1 MNIFQTLRIW
11 FNANAKSSLF
21 SLIIILLVTSK
32 SLAQVVAIGA
42 SGSASGTNTIVNYN
56 IPAGNNRLLVVTASD
71 AASTNITGV
80 TFAGN
85 AMVERVEENDGVA
98 VDAIYTYALG
108 SGAASTGTI
117 IINSANGSHTYKVI
131 LARVF
136 ENVDQTNP
144 ISVTNKAKG
153 STPIGAVSSSL
164 TLASAPD
171 DLVIDLFDTY
181 SDFNSTTNH
190 TAGGGQT
197 IINTLYDLNLG
208 GANEGF
214 WSAST
219 KAGALSV
226 TMIRSTID
234 HDAFIHLVANIKY
247 SNALPTVNLS
257 VSTTSALE
265 ASTTVVTVTATASGP
280 VTGNQTVNLAVTG
293 AGITAGDYILS
304 SATISILNG
313 MSVGNV
319 TFTVN
324 NDGVNEATET
334 ATLTISSPSSGIIL
348 GPVVTH
354 NVSITDATCTT
365 CQVTALAGNAFN
377 TGSNTL
383 SFTVPAGNDRLLV
396 VTASDVKSTTM
407 SGATFN
413 GAAMTEQLETTDTYA
428 VDALYTLA
436 LGSSASPTTAPIVI
450 TSGNASHTHKA
461 ISAVVFVNVNQSA
474 PVSGATSFFDDINP
488 VVPTTNNLNVVSGLG
503 DLVFDLFDSYKSAA
517 SANNHTLGSG
527 QSVLHTINNFTVA
540 PPSGG
545 FEWWTSST
553 KVQSGTVT
561 ISRSVVDHNA
571 FIHSAMNI
579 EANPTPSVSL
589 AVSTNSGS
597 ETAATVVTVYANT
610 SGPVTNN
617 QTVNLGVTGT
627 NITAGDYNLSNNVI
641 TIPNGSTQGS
651 VTFTIVDDS
660 NLESTE
666 TATLTISSPSSGIVL
681 GSPLTQNITITDND
695 CPDLSAASTLE
706 VVVTNS
712 VCNTGCVAVNG
723 LISAPMGSCV
733 AGTTVEYTTDNGMT
747 WSATLPVYDQDG
759 PAQNIKTRC
768 RCTINPSI
776 FSPASVGVTTNPPS
790 CTTTTCY
797 QDSDNDTYGNAS
809 VSQVFCGPCGMG
821 FVSNDDDCND
831 NSNAVNI
838 PPYIITLNGIC
849 YASIESALAVAVA
862 GNTIQINGIITSIGT
877 NTIPAGV
884 TIQINNG
891 AIWTNNTSLTNNGI
905 IVEMGTGDFI
915 NGSNGTYKGKG
926 TFNGSFMNNGS
937 MSPGN

>member
-1 MNIFQTLRIW
+1 MNPILTFRNCFFSNLKTTFFAIILI
-11 FNANAKSSLF
+11 ALF
-21 SLIIILLVTSK
+21 SVESF
-32 SLAQVVAIGA
+32 AQVIAIGT
-42 SGSASGTNTIVNYN
+42 SGSASGTNTIINYN
-56 IPAGNNRLLVVTASD
+56 IPAGSNRMLVVTASD
-71 AASTNITGV
+71 AASINITNV

-85 AMVERVEENDGVA
+85 AMVERVEENDGFA

-108 SGAASTGTI
+108 SGGATMGTI
-117 IINSANGSHTYKVI
+117 VITSLNAAHTYKVI

-153 STPIGAVSSSL
+153 TTPTGAVSSSL

-171 DLVIDLFDTY
+171 DLVFDLFDTY
-181 SDFNSTTNH
+181 SDVNSTTNH

-208 GANEGF
+208 GATEGF
-214 WSAST
+214 WSTST

-226 TMIRSTID
+226 TMSRSTTD

-265 ASTTVVTVTATASGP
+265 ASSTVVTVTATASGP

-293 AGITAGDYILS
+293 AGITAGDYNLS
-304 SATISILNG
+304 NAIITIPNG
-313 MSVGNV
+313 LTVGNV

-348 GPVVTH
+348 GPVITH

-365 CQVTALAGNAFN
+365 CQVTALAGNTFN

-413 GAAMTEQLETTDTYA
+413 GTAMTEQRETTDNFA

-450 TSGNASHTHKA
+450 TSGNAAHTHKA

-474 PVSGATSFFDDINP
+474 PVSGATSVFDNINP
-488 VVPTTNNLNVVSGLG
+488 IIPTTSDLNVISGLG
-503 DLVFDLFDSYKSAA
+503 DLVFDLYDSYKGSA
-517 SANNHTLGSG
+517 SVNNHILGPG
-527 QSVLHTINNFTVA
+527 QTVLHTINNFVVA
-540 PPSGG
+540 PPDGG

-561 ISRSVVDHNA
+561 ISRTVIDHESV
-571 FIHSAMNI
+571 IHSAMNI

-597 ETAATVVTVYANT
+597 EAAATVVTVYANT

-666 TATLTISSPSSGIVL
+666 TATLTISSPSSGIIL
-681 GSPLTQNITITDND
+681 GSPLSQNITITDND

-706 VVVTNS
+706 VTVTNS
-712 VCNTGCVAVNG
+712 VCNTGCLAVNG
-723 LISAPMGSCV
+723 LITAPMGSCV
-733 AGTTVEYTTDNGMT
+733 SGTSIEYTTNNGMT
-747 WSATLPVYDQDG
+747 WSPTLPVYDQDG
-759 PAQNIKTRC
+759 PAQTIKTRC

-776 FSPASVGVTTNPPS
+776 FTPASAGVTTNPPT
-790 CTTTTCY
+790 CTTITCY
-797 QDSDNDTYGNAS
+797 KDMDTDGYGNALM
-809 VSQVFCGPCGMG
+809 SQVFCGSCGMG
-821 FVSNDDDCND
+821 FVNNDDDCND
-831 NSNAVNI
+831 NIMSINI

-849 YASIESALAVAVA
+849 YASIEDALATAVS
-862 GNTIQINGIITSIGT
+862 GNTIEVNGNIISIGT
-877 NTIPAGV
+877 NTIPMGV

-891 AIWTNNTSLTNNGI
+891 GVWTNNTSLTNNGT
-905 IVEMGTGDFI
+905 IVEMGSGNFI

-926 TFNGSFMNNGS
+926 TFNGSFINNGGI
-937 MSPGN
+937 SPGN

>member
-1 MNIFQTLRIW
+1 MNLSQTLRIW
-11 FNANAKSSLF
+11 FNAHAKSSLF
-21 SLIIILLVTSK
+21 SLIIILLTS
-32 SLAQVVAIGA
+32 SNSFAQVIAIGA
-42 SGSASGTNTIVNYN
+42 SGTASGTNTIVNYN
-56 IPAGNNRLLVVTASD
+56 IPAGNNRMLVVTASD
-71 AASTNITGV
+71 ATSTNITGV
-80 TFAGN
+80 TYAGN
-85 AMVERVEENDGVA
+85 AMIERVEENDGFA

-108 SGAASTGTI
+108 SGAATMGTI
-117 IINSANGSHTYKVI
+117 VITSLNASHTTKVI
-131 LARVF
+131 FARVF

-144 ISVTNKAKG
+144 ISATANLDG
-153 STPIGAVSSSL
+153 TTPLNMVANSF

-171 DLVIDLFDTY
+171 DLVFDLFDTF
-181 SDFNSTTNH
+181 SNLGSTTNH

-197 IINTLYDLNLG
+197 IMHTLYDLSLG
-208 GANEGF
+208 GGSEGF
-214 WSAST
+214 WSTTT
-219 KAGALSV
+219 KPGALSV
-226 TMIRSTID
+226 TMSRSTTD
-234 HDAFIHLVANIKY
+234 HGAFIHLAANLKY

-265 ASTTVVTVTATASGP
+265 ASSTVVTVTATASGP
-280 VTGNQTVNLAVTG
+280 VAGNQTVNLAVTG
-293 AGITAGDYILS
+293 AGITAGDYNLS
-304 SATISILNG
+304 NATITILNG
-313 MSVGNV
+313 MNSGNV
-319 TFTVN
+319 TFTVS
-324 NDGVNEATET
+324 NDGVNEPTET

-354 NVSITDATCTT
+354 DVSITDATCTT
-365 CQVTALAGNAFN
+365 CQVTPLAGNSFN

-407 SGATFN
+407 AGATFN
-413 GAAMTEQLETTDTYA
+413 GSAMTEQRETTDTYA

-450 TSGNASHTHKA
+450 TSGNVDHAHKS

-474 PVSGATSFFDDINP
+474 PVSGATSVIDNINP
-488 VVPTTNNLNVVSGLG
+488 VVPTTSSLNVTSGLG
-503 DLVFDLFDSYKSAA
+503 DLVFDLFDSYKDA
-517 SANNHTLGSG
+517 SSVNNHTLGSG
-527 QSVLHTINNFTVA
+527 QTVLHTINNFVVA

-553 KVQSGTVT
+553 KVKSGTVT
-561 ISRSVVDHNA
+561 ISRTVIDHQSV
-571 FIHSAMNI
+571 IHSAMNI

-597 ETAATVVTVYANT
+597 EAAATVVTVYANT

-617 QTVNLGVTGT
+617 QTVNLAVTGT

-641 TIPNGSTQGS
+641 TIPNGTSQGS

-666 TATLTISSPSSGIVL
+666 TATLTISSPSSGIIL

-706 VVVTNS
+706 VSVTNS
-712 VCNTGCVAVNG
+712 VCNTGCMAVNG

-733 AGTTVEYTTDNGMT
+733 AGTTIEYTTDNGMS
-747 WSATLPVYDQDG
+747 WSASLPVYDQDG

-776 FSPASVGVTTNPPS
+776 FSPASAGVTTNPPS
-790 CTTTTCY
+790 CTTITCY

-831 NSNAVNI
+831 NNNTINI

-891 AIWTNNTSLTNNGI
+891 AVWTNNTSLTNNGS

-926 TFNGSFMNNGS
+926 TFNGSFMNNGGL
-937 MSPGN
+937 SPGN